1 MKGVSHRRGH
11 SLPIPDKLKGTN
23 TFKVTVVVLKM
34 DTQEE
39 LDHNEAKVYP
49 KGGATTE
56 LEISLTVAENPEK

>member
-1 MKGVSHRRGH
+1 
-11 SLPIPDKLKGTN
+11 
-23 TFKVTVVVLKM
+23 M

-56 LEISLTVAENPEK
+56 LEISLTVAENPEKKHRRCCSCDDHMNYVNVSEWEG